1 MIKYYNI
8 KKANKDFIF
17 IPEINNKGSRTKKTV
32 IDIKTKE
39 KAIFKYQK
47 YQCSEACSEKLCY
60 EIAKVLQYECARIEF
75 AVDEKNNLGI
85 LNYLFVD
92 LKTTEH
98 TDAVAYINKNEK
110 EISEFHT
117 IENIK
122 KCLDKLDQK
131 LFFDFIKIMVFDALV
146 GEQDRHGENWGIIS
160 SNGKYK
166 ISPLYDNSCNLLRE
180 FYDEKMAEKYYSGQK
195 DFDNY
200 IRKSRTLIFNENG
213 KKYKHFELIEKLYTV
228 FPETVEKEIINL
240 KKLEDETINNI
251 VKKVPINVIS
261 DKQKQY
267 IIKYLKERRDILL
280 EIIEKRK

>member
-75 AVDEKNNLGI
+75 AFDEKNNLGI

-110 EISEFHT
+110 EIH
-117 IENIK
+117 
-122 KCLDKLDQK
+122 
-131 LFFDFIKIMVFDALV
+131 
-146 GEQDRHGENWGIIS
+146 
-160 SNGKYK
+160 
-166 ISPLYDNSCNLLRE
+166 
-180 FYDEKMAEKYYSGQK
+180 
-195 DFDNY
+195 
-200 IRKSRTLIFNENG
+200 
-213 KKYKHFELIEKLYTV
+213 
-228 FPETVEKEIINL
+228 
-240 KKLEDETINNI
+240 
-251 VKKVPINVIS
+251 
-261 DKQKQY
+261 
-267 IIKYLKERRDILL
+267 
-280 EIIEKRK
+280 